1 MRKLQKFECALL
13 AGWISFFS
21 TVQSGAQELA
31 LNWKPE
37 PEFGGFYEALIGG
50 AYERSGLK
58 VTILPGGAGQPVTQ
72 MVAAKKVEFGIAAAD
87 EIILARSQGAK
98 VTALFAVYQEDP
110 QGFMVHEERGIKTLK
125 ELFQSSG
132 KIALQKGLPYTLWL
146 EKHYAPVSA
155 TLVPYTGGITSFLR
169 DPTFSQQCFI
179 TAEPIAARRE
189 GKYPRTLLISES
201 GFNPYLA
208 VVIAHEDTL
217 KDSPDRVKRFI
228 AATREGWKSYLQ
240 SPKNT
245 NVAMQ
250 KLNPS
255 MDLATF
261 DEGARIQKRF
271 IETPDSRKKKL
282 GSMEKKRWERL
293 YEQLQELKLVKP
305 GMDVSGF
312 YRDGF

>member
-13 AGWISFFS
+13 MGWISFFS
-21 TVQSGAQELA
+21 SVQSGAQELA

-50 AYERSGLK
+50 VYERSGLK
-58 VTILPGGAGQPVTQ
+58 VSILPGGAGQPVTQ

-125 ELFQSSG
+125 ELFQSPG

-155 TLVPYTGGITSFLR
+155 TIVPYTGGITSFLR
-169 DPTFSQQCFI
+169 DLMFSQQCFI

-189 GKYPRTLLISES
+189 GKTPRTLLISES

-208 VVIAHEDTL
+208 VVITHEDTL
-217 KDSPDRVKRFI
+217 KQSPDRVKRFI
-228 AATREGWKSYLQ
+228 AATREGWKNYLQ
-240 SPKNT
+240 SPNKT
-245 NVAMQ
+245 NAAMQ

-261 DEGARIQKRF
+261 EEGARIQKKF
-271 IETPDSRKKKL
+271 IEPADSRKKRL
-282 GSMEKKRWERL
+282 GSMERRRWERL
-293 YEQLQELKLVKP
+293 YEQLQELKLVKS
-305 GMDVSGF
+305 GLDVSGF
-312 YRDGF
+312 YQDGF